1 MTKKTE
7 LNESIDAQASTGN
20 RTSRS
25 AETRA
30 KDTARK
36 PWRRPQMLDTP
47 EPPEGYEYRWIR
59 AEIVGQEDR
68 KNVTARLRE
77 GFDLVRA
84 EELNG
89 FEIPTLDDGKHS
101 GVVSVGGLLLA
112 KIPTE
117 TRDERNA
124 YFAGRAQLQQDAVDN
139 DLMRESDPSSPILK
153 PERKTSVTFGGGNRD

>member
-1 MTKKTE
+1 MTNE
-7 LNESIDAQASTGN
+7 IEQNESTDVQASTEN

-59 AEIVGQEDR
+59 AEIVGQEDK
-68 KNVTARLRE
+68 KNVSSRLRE

-84 EELNG
+84 EEIG
-89 FEIPTLDDGKHS
+89 DFEVPTLDDGKHA

-112 KIPTE
+112 KIPLE
-117 TRDERNA
+117 TRNERNA
-124 YFAGRAQLQQDAVDN
+124 YFQGRAQTQQEAVDN
-139 DLMRESDPSSPILK
+139 DLMKESDPSSPILK
-153 PERKTSVTFGGGNRD
+153 PERKSSVTFGGGNRN

>member
-1 MTKKTE
+1 MTDEKNIE
-7 LNESIDAQASTGN
+7 HNN
-20 RTSRS
+20 RAPRS

-36 PWRRPQMLDTP
+36 PWRPPSMLETP
-47 EPPEGYEYRWIR
+47 PAPEGYSYRWIR

-84 EELNG
+84 EELDG
-89 FEIPTLDDGKHS
+89 FEIPTLDDGKHA

-112 KIPTE
+112 KIPDE
-117 TRDERNA
+117 TRQERNA
-124 YFAGRAQLQQDAVDN
+124 YFQGRAQTQQDAVDN
-139 DLMRESDPSSPILK
+139 DLMQESDPASPILR
-153 PERKTSVTFGGGNRD
+153 PERKTSVTFGGGNRE

>member
-1 MTKKTE
+1 MTDKE
-7 LNESIDAQASTGN
+7 LKESIDAKASTEN
-20 RTSRS
+20 RTPRS

-36 PWRRPQMLDTP
+36 PWRPPSMLETP
-47 EPPEGYEYRWIR
+47 PAPEGYSYRWIR

-84 EELNG
+84 EELDG
-89 FEIPTLDDGKHS
+89 FEIPTLDDGRHA

-112 KIPTE
+112 KIPDE
-117 TRDERNA
+117 TRQERNA
-124 YFAGRAQLQQDAVDN
+124 YFQGRAQTQQDAVDN
-139 DLMRESDPSSPILK
+139 DLMQESDPASPILR
-153 PERKTSVTFGGGNRD
+153 PERKTSVTFGGGSRK

>member
-1 MTKKTE
+1 MTDKKE
-7 LNESIDAQASTGN
+7 LNESIDAQASTEN
-20 RTSRS
+20 RTPRS

-36 PWRRPQMLDTP
+36 PWRPPSMLETP
-47 EPPEGYEYRWIR
+47 PAPEGYSYRWIR

-84 EELNG
+84 EELDG
-89 FEIPTLDDGKHS
+89 FEIPTLDDGRHA

-112 KIPTE
+112 KIPDE
-117 TRDERNA
+117 TRQERNA
-124 YFAGRAQLQQDAVDN
+124 YFQGRAQTQQDAVDN
-139 DLMRESDPSSPILK
+139 DLMQESDPASPILRL
-153 PERKTSVTFGGGNRD
+153 ERKTSVTFGGGNRE